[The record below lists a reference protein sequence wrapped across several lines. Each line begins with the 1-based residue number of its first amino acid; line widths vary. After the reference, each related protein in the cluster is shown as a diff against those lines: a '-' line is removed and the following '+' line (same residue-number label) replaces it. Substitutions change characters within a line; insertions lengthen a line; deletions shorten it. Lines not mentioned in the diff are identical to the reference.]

1 MALILGNKILSVG
14 VVCFLTI
21 GCSDNAGSYT
31 SYSSDS
37 KAGTIVENP
46 YSSGSGH
53 YAGYEWASK
62 KGASSCG
69 GNSSSFIAGCETYLE
84 QVNQ

>member
-37 KAGTIVENP
+37 KAGTTLTLVVQVTMQATNGQAKKVLHLVVETLVLLLQ
-46 YSSGSGH
+46 
-53 YAGYEWASK
+53 AVRL
-62 KGASSCG
+62 
-69 GNSSSFIAGCETYLE
+69 T
-84 QVNQ
+84 